1 MNRNSCS
8 TPNTISTAKAEF
20 RLARGGSQ
28 HFPKRSK
35 SGLQSSHVN
44 RQVERRNQHAIKN
57 NAQHLNDLYLNN
69 LYFPNLAME
78 VIENIETT
86 EEDNDKFN
94 ESMDKYKAMFADPN
108 VTVSQLSDDDAKVV
122 YNAIPAQA
130 RKFAPSPS
138 STNYKPYIF
147 LLVIALL
154 IEYVT
159 GRGIRRGKCERYV
172 KNKLGVRVCAKY
184 KSGGGHKEGNKGG
197 NARKSRKFSRRCH

>member
-8 TPNTISTAKAEF
+8 TPNTISTVKAEF

-28 HFPKRSK
+28 HFPTRRKSK

-44 RQVERRNQHAIKN
+44 RQVEQRNQHAIKN
-57 NAQHLNDLYLNN
+57 NAQHFNDLY
-69 LYFPNLAME
+69 FANLATK
-78 VIENIETT
+78 VIENIENTETT

-108 VTVSQLSDDDAKVV
+108 VTVSQLSDDDAEVV

-130 RKFAPSPS
+130 RKFAPRPS

-159 GRGIRRGKCERYV
+159 GRGIRRGKCERYGRD
-172 KNKLGVRVCAKY
+172 KKGVRVCVKH
-184 KSGGGHKEGNKGG
+184 KSGGGRKEGNKGG
-197 NARKSRKFSRRCH
+197 NARKSRRCH